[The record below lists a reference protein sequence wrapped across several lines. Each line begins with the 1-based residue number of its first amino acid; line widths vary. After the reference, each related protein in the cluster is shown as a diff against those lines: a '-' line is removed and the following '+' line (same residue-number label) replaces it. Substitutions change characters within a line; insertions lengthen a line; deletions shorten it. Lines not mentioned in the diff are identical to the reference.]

1 MHTMHQ
7 GVSEVFYWF
16 NLVIETM
23 KDMNEKVNFYFEK
36 ETRWQEEIKQL
47 RAIVLEC
54 NLIEELKWG
63 TPCYTLNGS
72 NIVIIHTFKEYCAF
86 LFFKGV
92 LMKDEKGILIQ
103 QTKNVQTA
111 RQIRFT
117 SLKEIN
123 LLKKDL
129 KAYIFQAIEIEK
141 SGAKV
146 ELKKVTEFDMAEEF
160 QTKLDEIPLLKKAFE
175 TLTPGRQRAYLL
187 HFSQPKQSQT
197 RESRVVKSIPQILN
211 GKGLNDI

>member
-1 MHTMHQ
+1 MHQ
-7 GVSEVFYWF
+7 GVSEVLYWF

-36 ETRWQEEIKQL
+36 ETRWHEEIKQL

-160 QTKLDEIPLLKKAFE
+160 QTKLDEIPSLKKAFE

>member
-1 MHTMHQ
+1 ME
-7 GVSEVFYWF
+7 G
-16 NLVIETM
+16 I
-23 KDMNEKVNFYFEK
+23 NEKVNFYFEK
-36 ETRWQEEIKQL
+36 EARWQEEIKQL
-47 RAIVLEC
+47 RVIALEC

-63 TPCYTLNGS
+63 APCYTLNGS
-72 NIVIIHTFKEYCAF
+72 NIVLIHTFKEYFAF

-92 LMKDEKGILIQ
+92 LMKDEKGILVQ

-117 SLKEIN
+117 SLKEITQ
-123 LLKKDL
+123 LKTDL

-146 ELKKVTEFDMAEEF
+146 ELKKVSEFKMAEEF
-160 QTKLDEIPLLKKAFE
+160 KIKLNEMPALKKAFE
-175 TLTPGRQRAYLL
+175 ALTPGRQRAYLL

-197 RESRVVKSIPQILN
+197 RESRVLKCIPQILN
-211 GKGLNDI
+211 GKGLNDL

>member
-1 MHTMHQ
+1 MHQ
-7 GVSEVFYWF
+7 GVSEVLYWF

-160 QTKLDEIPLLKKAFE
+160 QSKLDEIPSLKKAFE

>member
-7 GVSEVFYWF
+7 GVSEVLYWF
-16 NLVIETM
+16 NLVLETM

-160 QTKLDEIPLLKKAFE
+160 QTKLDEIPSLKKAFE

>member
-1 MHTMHQ
+1 MHQ

-16 NLVIETM
+16 NLVLETM

-36 ETRWQEEIKQL
+36 EIRWQKEIKQL

-72 NIVIIHTFKEYCAF
+72 NIVIIHTFEVYCAF

-160 QTKLDEIPLLKKAFE
+160 QSKLDEIPSLKKAFE

-187 HFSQPKQSQT
+187 HFSQPKQSET

>member
-1 MHTMHQ
+1 
-7 GVSEVFYWF
+7 
-16 NLVIETM
+16 
-23 KDMNEKVNFYFEK
+23 
-36 ETRWQEEIKQL
+36 
-47 RAIVLEC
+47 
-54 NLIEELKWG
+54 
-63 TPCYTLNGS
+63 
-72 NIVIIHTFKEYCAF
+72 
-86 LFFKGV
+86 
-92 LMKDEKGILIQ
+92 
-103 QTKNVQTA
+103 VQTA

-160 QTKLDEIPLLKKAFE
+160 QTKLDEIPSLKKAFE